1 MDAIEAIKAEVA
13 GSRRAYEGTV
23 SDLTPEMINWIPPGV
38 ANHIGA
44 MMLHIALAEDNI
56 VHTRILGKP
65 NIWESGNWS
74 EKLGVP
80 SGVYQSLEGSRSIKF
95 DLAKFQEYADQVMSE
110 TDACLDALTSEDLD
124 RLVQARVG
132 ERTVA
137 SFLLGIVVGHRL
149 MHTGEIS
156 TIKGVQGARGYA
168 I

>member
-1 MDAIEAIKAEVA
+1 MNAIEAIKGEVA
-13 GSRRAYEGTV
+13 RSRQTYEGTV
-23 SDLTPEMINWIPPGV
+23 SDLTTEMINWIPPGV
-38 ANHIGA
+38 ANHIGS
-44 MMLHIALAEDNI
+44 MMLHIAQAEDNV

-74 EKLGVP
+74 ERLGVS
-80 SGVYQSLEGSRSIKF
+80 SGVYQTLEGSRSIKF
-95 DLAKFQEYADQVMSE
+95 DLDKFQEYADQVMAA
-110 TDACLDALTSEDLD
+110 TDACLDAMTSEDLD

-137 SFLLGIVVGHRL
+137 SFLLGIVLGHRL

-156 TIKGVQGARGYA
+156 TIKGLQGARGYA

>member
-1 MDAIEAIKAEVA
+1 MDVIEAIKAEVT
-13 GSRRAYEGTV
+13 GSRRLYDGTV
-23 SDLTPEMINWIPPGV
+23 SDLTPEMVNWIPPGV

-44 MMLHIALAEDNI
+44 MMLHIALAEDNV
-56 VHTRILGKP
+56 VHTRIQEKP

-80 SGVYQSLEGSRSIKF
+80 GGVYQTLEGSRSVKF
-95 DLAKFQEYADQVMSE
+95 DLAKFQEYADQVMAA
-110 TDACLDALTSEDLD
+110 TDACLNTLTPEDLD
-124 RLVQARVG
+124 RKLQSRVG

-137 SFLLGIVVGHRL
+137 SFLLGIVVGHRQ

-156 TIKGVQGARGYA
+156 TIKGLQGARGYA